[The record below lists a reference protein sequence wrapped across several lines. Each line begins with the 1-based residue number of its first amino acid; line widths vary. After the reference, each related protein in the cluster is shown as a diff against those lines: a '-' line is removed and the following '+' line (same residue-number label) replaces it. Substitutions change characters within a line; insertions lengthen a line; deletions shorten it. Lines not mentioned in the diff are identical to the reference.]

1 MDEVIDGGLKE
12 DGEWVSNACSV
23 VPLSPFLWT
32 EKAKC
37 QTTITMMGDSHI
49 RNLFTATVHGLR
61 GVDAFVEGH
70 SSDAKA
76 GGVVRSYEWR
86 WQDGVATDQA
96 LMHVNTNRNAP
107 APFEDCRCDEV
118 QRCLRIAF
126 VWAPTFAEQLAKM
139 AWAQEWQSD
148 LVVVEPGNSYESRV
162 PLSSAW
168 TAALD
173 ELLQRNPKTHLSLL
187 HFSWGNQPAE
197 RPAVLAAWV
206 NKSAAAS
213 RMSYLPQSA
222 IMQGDNMQSRKTW
235 HFACGLEKV
244 QAYNDGINAVE
255 PCWDI
260 TDTAQIR
267 AIVTVHFN
275 AFLNDSE

>member
-173 ELLQRNPKTHLSLL
+173 ELLQRGCLTCRRAPSCRETTCRAAKPGIL
-187 HFSWGNQPAE
+187 
-197 RPAVLAAWV
+197 PAV
-206 NKSAAAS
+206 
-213 RMSYLPQSA
+213 
-222 IMQGDNMQSRKTW
+222 SRKFRPITMGSMRW
-235 HFACGLEKV
+235 SLV
-244 QAYNDGINAVE
+244 GIS
-255 PCWDI
+255 P
-260 TDTAQIR
+260 TLLR
-267 AIVTVHFN
+267 SGRS
-275 AFLNDSE
+275 L